1 MKEILREAISRK
13 RSGQVLRLSLPL
25 IVAVLL
31 IGFVAQSW
39 QPSPRA
45 ETQGEGI
52 PVEEFSRI
60 IRDFS
65 EEGGYF
71 LSDNFVSN
79 ETSYL
84 HVMDKLEEIGI
95 VGEGAYIG
103 VGPEQNFSYIARV
116 RPRIAFIIDI
126 RRQAMIQQFMY
137 KALFHLSENRLDFLS
152 RLFSSPV
159 TQEAPRGDATLP
171 ELVDYFD
178 RKPGEEGVFRGN
190 LSTVL
195 KTIEED
201 FQFPLTEED
210 RAGLEYVY
218 SIFWEANLDIR
229 FWFRGRWSWG
239 YFPTLRGILLEK
251 ELDGDLGNFLARE
264 EDYRFVR
271 ELHLQNRIIPVVG
284 DFAGPKAFR
293 TVGGYLKENGYSVSA
308 FYVSNVEQY
317 LFRNGVFGDFA
328 ENVRQ
333 LPISEK
339 SLFIRAFTGR
349 GGFHPA
355 RVPGHRLTTILQ
367 KITIFL
373 DDFDQERY
381 PNYWALVTTNFI
393 SPREPVPDSAP

>member
-1 MKEILREAISRK
+1 MKEISLTTVASGRRPGTLR
-13 RSGQVLRLSLPL
+13 RLL
-25 IVAVLL
+25 VALVVAGLL
-31 IGFVAQSW
+31 IGFVALSW
-39 QPSPRA
+39 QPSTRA
-45 ETQGEGI
+45 ETQGEVI
-52 PVEEFSRI
+52 SVEEFSRI
-60 IRDFS
+60 IREFS

-84 HVMDKLEEIGI
+84 HVMDKLEEIGT

-103 VGPEQNFSYIARV
+103 VGPEQNFSYIAQL
-116 RPRIAFIIDI
+116 RPRIAFIVDI
-126 RRQAMIQQFMY
+126 RRQAIVQQLMY
-137 KALFHLSENRLDFLS
+137 KALFHLSENRLEFLS
-152 RLFSSPV
+152 RLLSSPIMGESPS
-159 TQEAPRGDATLP
+159 TDALLP
-171 ELVDYFD
+171 ELIDYFD
-178 RKPGEEGVFRGN
+178 RRPGEEELFREN

-201 FQFPLTEED
+201 FRFPLTEEE
-210 RAGLEYVY
+210 RAGIESIY

-284 DFAGPKAFR
+284 DFAGPKALR
-293 TVGGYLKENGYSVSA
+293 SVGEYLKENGYSVSA

-328 ENVRQ
+328 ENIRH
-333 LPISEK
+333 LPVSEK

-367 KITIFL
+367 KITTFL
-373 DDFDQERY
+373 DDFDRDRY

-393 SPREPVPDSAP
+393 SPREPEAVD

>member
-1 MKEILREAISRK
+1 MKETSLTTEESGR
-13 RSGQVLRLSLPL
+13 RSGTLRRLS
-25 IVAVLL
+25 VALVVAGLL
-31 IGFVAQSW
+31 IGFVAQGW

-45 ETQGEGI
+45 ETQGEII

-103 VGPEQNFSYIARV
+103 VGPEQNFSYIAKL
-116 RPRIAFIIDI
+116 RPRIAFIVDI
-126 RRQAMIQQFMY
+126 RRQAIVQQLMY
-137 KALFHLSENRLDFLS
+137 KALFHLSENRIEFLS
-152 RLFSSPV
+152 RLFSSPIMD
-159 TQEAPRGDATLP
+159 EAPAVDALLP
-171 ELVDYFD
+171 ELLDYFD
-178 RKPGEEGVFRGN
+178 RKPGEEEVFRKN
-190 LSTVL
+190 LSTVV
-195 KTIEED
+195 KIIEED
-201 FQFPLTEED
+201 FRFPLTEED
-210 RAGLEYVY
+210 GAGLEYIY

-239 YFPTLRGILLEK
+239 YFPTLRGILLER

-264 EDYRFVR
+264 EDYLFVR

-284 DFAGPKAFR
+284 DFAGPKALR
-293 TVGGYLKENGYSVSA
+293 TVGDYLKKNGYSVSA
-308 FYVSNVEQY
+308 FYTSNVEQY
-317 LFRNGVFGDFA
+317 LFRNGVFGAFV
-328 ENVRQ
+328 ENVRH
-333 LPISEK
+333 LPVTEK

-367 KITIFL
+367 KITTFL
-373 DDFDQERY
+373 GDFDQGRY

-393 SPREPVPDSAP
+393 SPREANPQE

>member
-1 MKEILREAISRK
+1 
-13 RSGQVLRLSLPL
+13 RS
-25 IVAVLL
+25 VALVVAGLL
-31 IGFVAQSW
+31 IGFVAQGW
-39 QPSPRA
+39 QPAPRA
-45 ETQGEGI
+45 ETQGEII

-84 HVMDKLEEIGI
+84 HVMDKLEEIGT

-103 VGPEQNFSYIARV
+103 VGPEQNFSYIAKL
-116 RPRIAFIIDI
+116 RPRIAFIVDI
-126 RRQAMIQQFMY
+126 RRQAIVQQLMY
-137 KALFHLSENRLDFLS
+137 KALFHLSENRIEFLS
-152 RLFSSPV
+152 RLFSSPIMD
-159 TQEAPRGDATLP
+159 EAPAVDALLP
-171 ELVDYFD
+171 ELLDYFD
-178 RKPGEEGVFRGN
+178 RKPGEEEVFRKN
-190 LSTVL
+190 LSTVV

-201 FQFPLTEED
+201 FRFPLTEED
-210 RAGLEYVY
+210 GAGLEYIY

-239 YFPTLRGILLEK
+239 YFPTLRGILLER

-264 EDYRFVR
+264 EDYLFVR

-284 DFAGPKAFR
+284 DFAGPKALR
-293 TVGGYLKENGYSVSA
+293 TVGDYLKKNGYSVSA
-308 FYVSNVEQY
+308 FYTSNVEQY
-317 LFRNGVFGDFA
+317 LFRNGVFGEFV
-328 ENVRQ
+328 ENVRH
-333 LPISEK
+333 LPVTEK

-367 KITIFL
+367 KITTFL
-373 DDFDQERY
+373 GDFDQGRY

-393 SPREPVPDSAP
+393 SPREANPQK

>member
-1 MKEILREAISRK
+1 MKETSLTTEESGR
-13 RSGQVLRLSLPL
+13 RSGTLRRLS
-25 IVAVLL
+25 VALVVAGLL
-31 IGFVAQSW
+31 IGFVAQGW
-39 QPSPRA
+39 QSSPRA
-45 ETQGEGI
+45 ETQGEII

-71 LSDNFVSN
+71 ISDNFVSN

-84 HVMDKLEEIGI
+84 HVMDKLEEIGT

-103 VGPEQNFSYIARV
+103 VGPEQNFSYIAKL
-116 RPRIAFIIDI
+116 RPRIAFIVDI
-126 RRQAMIQQFMY
+126 RRQAIVQQLMY
-137 KALFHLSENRLDFLS
+137 KALFHLSENRLEFLS
-152 RLFSSPV
+152 RLLSSLIMD
-159 TQEAPRGDATLP
+159 EALAVDALLP
-171 ELVDYFD
+171 ELLDYFD
-178 RKPGEEGVFRGN
+178 RKPGEEEVFRKN
-190 LSTVL
+190 LSTVVE
-195 KTIEED
+195 TIEED
-201 FQFPLTEED
+201 FRFPLTEED
-210 RAGLEYVY
+210 GAGLEYIY

-239 YFPTLRGILLEK
+239 YFPTLRGILLER

-264 EDYRFVR
+264 EDYLFVK

-284 DFAGPKAFR
+284 DFAGPKALR
-293 TVGGYLKENGYSVSA
+293 TVGDYLKENGYSVSA
-308 FYVSNVEQY
+308 FYTSNVEQY

-328 ENVRQ
+328 ENIRH
-333 LPISEK
+333 LPVSEK

-367 KITIFL
+367 KITTFL
-373 DDFDQERY
+373 DDFDQDRY

-393 SPREPVPDSAP
+393 SPRE

>member
-1 MKEILREAISRK
+1 MKETSLTTEESGRRSGILR
-13 RSGQVLRLSLPL
+13 RLS
-25 IVAVLL
+25 VALVVAGLL
-31 IGFVAQSW
+31 IGFVAQGW

-45 ETQGEGI
+45 ETQGEII

-84 HVMDKLEEIGI
+84 HVMDKLEEIGT

-103 VGPEQNFSYIARV
+103 VGPEQNFSYIAKL
-116 RPRIAFIIDI
+116 RPRIAFIVDI
-126 RRQAMIQQFMY
+126 RRQAIVQQLMY
-137 KALFHLSENRLDFLS
+137 KALFHLSENRIEFLS
-152 RLFSSPV
+152 RLFSSPIMD
-159 TQEAPRGDATLP
+159 EAPAVDALLP
-171 ELVDYFD
+171 ELLDYFD
-178 RKPGEEGVFRGN
+178 RKPGEEEVFRKN
-190 LSTVL
+190 LSTVV

-201 FQFPLTEED
+201 FRFPLTEED
-210 RAGLEYVY
+210 GAGLEYIY

-239 YFPTLRGILLEK
+239 YFPTLRGILLER

-264 EDYRFVR
+264 EDYLFVR

-284 DFAGPKAFR
+284 DFAGPKALR
-293 TVGGYLKENGYSVSA
+293 TVGDYLKKNGYSVSA
-308 FYVSNVEQY
+308 FYTSNVEQY
-317 LFRNGVFGDFA
+317 LFRNGVFGEFV
-328 ENVRQ
+328 ENVRH
-333 LPISEK
+333 LPVTEK

-367 KITIFL
+367 KITTFL
-373 DDFDQERY
+373 GDFDQGRY

-393 SPREPVPDSAP
+393 SPREANPQK

>member
-1 MKEILREAISRK
+1 MKEISLTQVASGRRPGTLR
-13 RSGQVLRLSLPL
+13 RLL
-25 IVAVLL
+25 VALVAAGLL
-31 IGFVAQSW
+31 VGFVVLGW
-39 QPSPRA
+39 QPSTRA
-45 ETQGEGI
+45 ETQGEVI
-52 PVEEFSRI
+52 SVEEFSRI

-84 HVMDKLEEIGI
+84 HVMDKLEEIGT

-103 VGPEQNFSYIARV
+103 VGPEQNFSYIAKL
-116 RPRIAFIIDI
+116 RPRIAFIVDI
-126 RRQAMIQQFMY
+126 RRQAIIQQLMY
-137 KALFHLSENRLDFLS
+137 KALFHLSENRLEFLS
-152 RLFSSPV
+152 RLFSSPIMG
-159 TQEAPRGDATLP
+159 ESPAIDALLP
-171 ELVDYFD
+171 ELIDYFD
-178 RKPGEEGVFRGN
+178 RRPGEEELFREN

-201 FQFPLTEED
+201 FRFPLTEED
-210 RAGLEYVY
+210 RGGIESVY

-251 ELDGDLGNFLARE
+251 ELDGDLGNFLARK

-284 DFAGPKAFR
+284 DFAGPKALR
-293 TVGGYLKENGYSVSA
+293 TVGDYLREKGYSVSA
-308 FYVSNVEQY
+308 FYTSNVEQY

-328 ENVRQ
+328 ENIRH
-333 LPISEK
+333 LPVSEK

-367 KITIFL
+367 KITTFL
-373 DDFDQERY
+373 DDFDRDRY

-393 SPREPVPDSAP
+393 SPREPEAVD

>member
-1 MKEILREAISRK
+1 MKETSLTTEESGS
-13 RSGQVLRLSLPL
+13 RSGTLRRLS
-25 IVAVLL
+25 VALVVAGLL
-31 IGFVAQSW
+31 IGFVAQGW

-45 ETQGEGI
+45 ETQGEII

-84 HVMDKLEEIGI
+84 HVMDKLEEIGT

-103 VGPEQNFSYIARV
+103 VGPEQNFSYIAKL
-116 RPRIAFIIDI
+116 RPRIAFIVDI
-126 RRQAMIQQFMY
+126 RRQAIVQQLMY
-137 KALFHLSENRLDFLS
+137 KALFHLSENRIEFLS
-152 RLFSSPV
+152 RLFSSPIMD
-159 TQEAPRGDATLP
+159 EAPAVDALLP
-171 ELVDYFD
+171 ELLDYFD
-178 RKPGEEGVFRGN
+178 RKPGEEEVFRKN
-190 LSTVL
+190 LSTVV
-195 KTIEED
+195 KIIEED
-201 FQFPLTEED
+201 FRFPLTEED
-210 RAGLEYVY
+210 GAGLEYIY

-239 YFPTLRGILLEK
+239 YFPTLRGILLER

-264 EDYRFVR
+264 EDYLFVR

-284 DFAGPKAFR
+284 DFAGPKALR
-293 TVGGYLKENGYSVSA
+293 TVGDYLKKNGYSVSA
-308 FYVSNVEQY
+308 FYTSNVEQY
-317 LFRNGVFGDFA
+317 LFRNGVFGAFV
-328 ENVRQ
+328 ENVRH
-333 LPISEK
+333 LPVTEK

-367 KITIFL
+367 KITTFL
-373 DDFDQERY
+373 GDFDQGRY

-393 SPREPVPDSAP
+393 SPREANPQE

>member
-1 MKEILREAISRK
+1 MKEIPRGEIPRK
-13 RSGQVLRLSLPL
+13 RSGQILRPSVLL

-31 IGFVAQSW
+31 IGLAAQSW

-45 ETQGEGI
+45 ESQGEII

-60 IRDFS
+60 IQDFS

-84 HVMDKLEEIGI
+84 HVMDKLQEIGT

-103 VGPEQNFSYIARV
+103 VGPEQNFSYIAEL
-116 RPRIAFIIDI
+116 RPRIAFIVDI
-126 RRQAMIQQFMY
+126 RRQAMVQQLMY
-137 KALFHLSENRLDFLS
+137 KALFHLSENRIEFLS
-152 RLFSSPV
+152 RLFSSPIEDR
-159 TQEAPRGDATLP
+159 EAPAADALLP

-178 RKPGEEGVFRGN
+178 RGPGEEEVFRRN
-190 LSTVL
+190 LSSVL

-201 FQFPLTEED
+201 FRFSLTEED
-210 RAGLEYVY
+210 RAGLEYIY

-239 YFPTLRGILLEK
+239 YFPTLRGILLER

-271 ELHLQNRIIPVVG
+271 GLQLQNRIIPVVG
-284 DFAGPKAFR
+284 DFAGTKALR
-293 TVGGYLKENGYSVSA
+293 TVGNYLKENGYTVSA
-308 FYVSNVEQY
+308 FYTSNVEQY
-317 LFRNGVFGDFA
+317 LFRNEVFSDFA
-328 ENVRQ
+328 ANVRQ
-333 LPISEK
+333 LPVSEK

-367 KITIFL
+367 KITTFL

-381 PNYWALVTTNFI
+381 PNYWALVSTNFI
-393 SPREPVPDSAP
+393 SPRELVLEN

>member
-1 MKEILREAISRK
+1 MKETPQEAISRK

-25 IVAVLL
+25 IVAVLV

-45 ETQGEGI
+45 ETQGEVI

-84 HVMDKLEEIGI
+84 HVMDKLEELGT

-126 RRQAMIQQFMY
+126 RRQAMIQQLMY
-137 KALFHLSENRLDFLS
+137 KALFHLSENRLEFLS
-152 RLFSSPV
+152 RLFSSPI
-159 TQEAPRGDATLP
+159 TREAPEVGALLP
-171 ELVDYFD
+171 ALVDYFD
-178 RKPGEEGVFRGN
+178 RRPGEEAVFREN

-201 FQFPLTEED
+201 FRFPLTEED

-251 ELDGDLGNFLARE
+251 ELDGDLGNFLAQE

-293 TVGGYLKENGYSVSA
+293 TVGNYLKENGYSVSA
-308 FYVSNVEQY
+308 FYTSNVEQY
-317 LFRNGVFGDFA
+317 LFRNGVFADFA

-333 LPISEK
+333 LPVSEK

-355 RVPGHRLTTILQ
+355 RVPGHRLTTVLQ
-367 KITIFL
+367 KITTFL

-393 SPREPVPDSAP
+393 SPREPDPDSAP

>member
-1 MKEILREAISRK
+1 MKETSLTTEESGR
-13 RSGQVLRLSLPL
+13 RSGTLRRLS
-25 IVAVLL
+25 VALVVAGLL
-31 IGFVAQSW
+31 IGFVAQGW

-45 ETQGEGI
+45 ETQGEII

-84 HVMDKLEEIGI
+84 HVMDKLEEIGT

-103 VGPEQNFSYIARV
+103 VGPEQNFSYIAKL
-116 RPRIAFIIDI
+116 RPRIAFIVDI
-126 RRQAMIQQFMY
+126 RRQAIVQQLMY
-137 KALFHLSENRLDFLS
+137 KALFHLSENRIEFLS
-152 RLFSSPV
+152 RLFSSPIMD
-159 TQEAPRGDATLP
+159 EAPAVDALLP
-171 ELVDYFD
+171 ELLDYFD
-178 RKPGEEGVFRGN
+178 RKPGEEEVFRKN
-190 LSTVL
+190 LSTVV
-195 KTIEED
+195 KIIEED
-201 FQFPLTEED
+201 FRFPLTEED
-210 RAGLEYVY
+210 GAGLEYIY

-239 YFPTLRGILLEK
+239 YFPTLRGILLER

-264 EDYRFVR
+264 EDYLFVR

-284 DFAGPKAFR
+284 DFAGPKALR
-293 TVGGYLKENGYSVSA
+293 TVGDYLKKNGYSVSA
-308 FYVSNVEQY
+308 FYTSNVEQY
-317 LFRNGVFGDFA
+317 LFRNGVFGAFV
-328 ENVRQ
+328 ENVRH
-333 LPISEK
+333 LPVTEK

-367 KITIFL
+367 KITTFL
-373 DDFDQERY
+373 GDFDQGRY

-393 SPREPVPDSAP
+393 SPREANPQE